1 MVTSTTTTA
10 LTTSWWGA
18 DCSYNGYDCS
28 YYGYNCSYYNCYYQ
42 PPQTP
47 CYPGYP
53 SGCNPSYTVTFQEG
67 GLPLGASWGLNVGA
81 NYFST
86 SDETITVYGL
96 TGTVNYAYQTP
107 LSNYYCQSNCAG
119 SVSGA
124 SSITSYYIGSIV
136 NQNVT
141 ITTTTDVPEFQD
153 AIPVLL
159 MITALA
165 IIIVR
170 RKIES

>member
-1 MVTSTTTTA
+1 M
-10 LTTSWWGA
+10 
-18 DCSYNGYDCS
+18 
-28 YYGYNCSYYNCYYQ
+28 
-42 PPQTP
+42 
-47 CYPGYP
+47 
-53 SGCNPSYTVTFQEG
+53 
-67 GLPLGASWGLNVGA
+67 GA

-107 LSNYYCQSNCAG
+107 LSNYYCQSNCVG

-124 SSITSYYIGSIV
+124 SSITSYYIGSIF
-136 NQNVT
+136 NQNVP

-153 AIPVLL
+153 TIPVLL
-159 MITALA
+159 MVTALA
-165 IIIVR
+165 ITILR